1 MTYLSCLAIGLGFF
15 IAVGLLV
22 LAGIL
27 LGWFVPLWIERFRAG
42 RSGPRLPPR

>member
-1 MTYLSCLAIGLGFF
+1 VTFLSCLAIGLAFA

-27 LGWFVPLWIERFRAG
+27 LGWLLPHWIERFRKG
-42 RSGPRLPPR
+42 RSGPRVPPV